1 MFMRNAIAAA
11 IGVVAL
17 VLGGVGTAPAQ
28 TQNPLLTP
36 ARPPRDPNAV
46 DLKGTAVVRGRVT
59 SLDTGKPLRR
69 AQVTLNSPELGGQP
83 KTASTTTDGR
93 FEIRDVPAGR
103 YTLRVNRSG
112 YLPLAYG
119 QRRPGEPGKP
129 FEIADK
135 QVVEKVD
142 FALPRMGV
150 ISGRVMDELGE
161 PIAGVTVFP
170 MQLQYF
176 QGARKLVPNGG
187 AVRTDDTGQYRLL
200 ALPPGDFVVM
210 ATIRETW
217 PLEDDPKQIMGYAPS
232 YYPTTASPADAQRVK
247 VGVGQEV
254 ANIDFSLVPGRTA
267 KLSGTAMTAD
277 GVAAAG
283 DSVGLSQEITGPQ
296 MSSMMSVGNTKVA
309 SDGTWS
315 LTNIPVGEYR
325 LTLRVAGRD
334 GQPGQEAQQMVAVQ
348 GADLEGI
355 SLMAGAGGTIRG
367 LVATDDG
374 SPLPPNLDRLI
385 VRHTSLTGN
394 RFMTSLLPDNG
405 RVNAQ
410 GLFELKGVFGQGLVS
425 IGALTGDWVLKAVDV
440 EGRDVADDPIE
451 VPHGGTLSVRVV
463 LSQRPSYVRG
473 SLIDEKRQPA
483 EGTVIV
489 FAEES
494 SRWRESGRS
503 VRSTRPDQN
512 GEFSIKGLP
521 PGNYLAVAL
530 GYVQDGQ
537 WNDPEFLE
545 GLKPRAER
553 LTLAEAETKR
563 IALTVVNQR

>member
-1 MFMRNAIAAA
+1 MRKAIVATL
-11 IGVVAL
+11 GVLAL
-17 VLGGVGTAPAQ
+17 VVGASQAGAQ
-28 TQNPLLTP
+28 QNPLNP
-36 ARPPRDPNAV
+36 PVRPPRDPNIV
-46 DLKGTAVVRGRVT
+46 DPKGTAVVRGRVT

-69 AQVTLNSPELGGQP
+69 AQITLTSPEAGSP

-93 FEIRDVPAGR
+93 FEIRDLPAGR

-129 FEIADK
+129 FELADK
-135 QVVEKVD
+135 QVVERVD

-150 ISGRVMDELGE
+150 ISGRILDELGE
-161 PIAGVTVFP
+161 PIAGVTVWP

-232 YYPTTASPADAQRVK
+232 YYPTTATPGEAQRVK
-247 VGVGQEV
+247 VGIGQEV
-254 ANIDFSLVPGRTA
+254 GNIDFSLVPGRTV
-267 KLSGTAMTAD
+267 KLSGTAMAAD
-277 GVAAAG
+277 GVVAAG
-283 DSVGLSQEITGPQ
+283 ESVSLGQEITGPT
-296 MSSMMSVGNTKVA
+296 MMSMMSVGATKVA
-309 SDGTWS
+309 ADGTWS
-315 LTNIPVGEYR
+315 ISSIPPGEYR
-325 LTLRVAGRD
+325 ITLRVPARD
-334 GQPGQEAQQMVAVQ
+334 GQPAQEAQQMVMVH
-348 GADLEGI
+348 GTDLEGI
-355 SLMAGAGGTIRG
+355 ALVAGAGGTIRG
-367 LVATDDG
+367 QVATDDG
-374 SPLPPNLDRLI
+374 SPLPSNVERLI
-385 VRHTSLTGN
+385 VRHTNVGGA
-394 RFMTSLLPDNG
+394 RMTMMGVLPDNG
-405 RVNAQ
+405 RVSAQ
-410 GLFELKGVFGQGLVS
+410 GVFELKGLLGQGMLS
-425 IGALTGDWVLKAVDV
+425 IGTLTGDWVVKAIEAD
-440 EGRDVADDPIE
+440 GRDVADEPFE
-451 VPHGGTLSVRVV
+451 VPQGATMSGIRIV
-463 LSQRPSYVRG
+463 LSQRPTIVRG
-473 SLIDEKRQPA
+473 SLVDEKRQPA

-503 VRSTRPDQN
+503 VRSARPDQN

-521 PGNYLAVAL
+521 PGNYLAIAL

-545 GLKPRAER
+545 GLRPRAER
-553 LTLAEAETKR
+553 LTLAEAENKR
-563 IALTVVNQR
+563 VALTVPIQK